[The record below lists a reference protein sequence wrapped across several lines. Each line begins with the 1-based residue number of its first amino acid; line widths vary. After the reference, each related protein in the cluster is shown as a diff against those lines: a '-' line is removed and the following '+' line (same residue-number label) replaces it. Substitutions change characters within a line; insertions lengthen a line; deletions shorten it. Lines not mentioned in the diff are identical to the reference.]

1 MNLPKI
7 IVGTIFNL
15 IGLLVLYKAVRTCRS
30 KGIGEGFID
39 IIIGIA
45 FVLIGLL
52 IWNGYIS

>member
-7 IVGTIFNL
+7 IAGTVFIL
-15 IGLLVLYKAVRTCRS
+15 IGVLVLFKAIRTCLR

-39 IIIGIA
+39 IITGIG
-45 FVLIGLL
+45 FLLIGLL